1 MFPPRS
7 TSPSQWLSSPGRR
20 FYSSEGFENRHG
32 RQTGRSNWAAPAAI
46 VLGLV
51 AALAYGLSWVVP
63 TEAETGVRRTIGD
76 VGIVIALAYIL
87 AVGPLLGIAGAMLVE
102 TREQKLR
109 ATIGFLFGF
118 VGLAGAV
125 GSMVA
130 CTVSDGC
137 FH

>member
-1 MFPPRS
+1 
-7 TSPSQWLSSPGRR
+7 
-20 FYSSEGFENRHG
+20 
-32 RQTGRSNWAAPAAI
+32 
-46 VLGLV
+46 LV